1 MDLPAR
7 RAAARLAALGRWHPV
22 ALAVTGGVI
31 AVQVACYVTKF
42 ARGPM
47 TMEQFAPA
55 RSC

>member
-1 MDLPAR
+1 MPAWVI
-7 RAAARLAALGRWHPV
+7 AAASARIGGRAV
-22 ALAVTGGVI
+22 SAVTGGVI